1 MSKVETNTIVASSL
15 DNFVVFLND
24 TFTQP
29 YVLFNIGQPNGNFE
43 IKIEDANNKDG
54 YKKVLTGEENGKI
67 TNSTFNTT
75 GDETQMAL
83 SLMECLKL
91 NSIFNNIQLNTDREG
106 SISIFANIES
116 STQYKISIWP
126 SSDKSVGISGTY
138 ANYGARKPN
147 KFVLM
152 ENAGDLG
159 NITMQKYSTAGD
171 VCFNVT
177 SPFTHMA
184 RKTPIRVNLMAYK
197 VANNVS
203 SLEPIT
209 NNTIYVL
216 PTTLS
221 KFQSV
226 NYADYMM
233 YNSLNNKV
241 KFLTNLNNK
250 HYNYGEKVGLSL
262 LTDSNN
268 AGVIKK
274 YYTNSGQFLE
284 SDTDIEYV
292 ERNDMRTDFYLSF
305 DLDGVEKRN
314 SIQVGFVDVIG
325 MNGGVEV
332 TEPVRYTVIP
342 KCNENH
348 EVFFVNEL
356 GGIDSFNFLGE
367 YIYESKIN
375 SLTTYMINPTRPFE
389 DTLELEYNQ
398 HKRNEITKTLTTT
411 IINGDTAKW
420 LNELSKSKYT
430 FKYLGPDNP
439 KFKMLIVDTM
449 NIQVSDRNSTFE
461 ITLEYHDADNQV
473 NI

>member
-1 MSKVETNTIVASSL
+1 MAKLETGTIVASSL
-15 DNFVVFLND
+15 DNFVVFSND
-24 TFTQP
+24 TFTKP
-29 YVLFNIGQPNGNFE
+29 YVIFNIGQPNGNFQ

-54 YKKVLTGEENGKI
+54 YKKVLTGEENGTI

-75 GDETQMAL
+75 GDQIQMAL

-91 NSIFNNIQLNTDREG
+91 NSIFNNVQLNIDREG
-106 SISIFANIES
+106 SVSVFAYIES

-171 VCFNVT
+171 VSFNVT

-221 KFQSV
+221 KFQTV

-241 KFLTNLNNK
+241 KFLTNLSNK

-274 YYTNSGQFLE
+274 YYSNSGQFLE
-284 SDTDIEYV
+284 SNTDVEYV
-292 ERNDMRTDFYLSF
+292 DRNEMRTDFYLSF

-332 TEPVRYTVIP
+332 TEPVRYNVIP

-348 EVFFVNEL
+348 EVFFVNEI

-367 YIYESKIN
+367 YIYDSKIN

-389 DTLELEYNQ
+389 DTLELEHNQ
-398 HKRNEITKTLTTT
+398 HKRNEVTKTLTTT

-461 ITLEYHDADNQV
+461 ITLEYHDADNTV

>member
-15 DNFVVFLND
+15 DNFVVFSND
-24 TFTQP
+24 TFTKP
-29 YVLFNIGQPNGNFE
+29 YVVFSIGQPNGHFQ

-54 YKKVLTGEENGKI
+54 YKKVLTGEENGTI

-91 NSIFNNIQLNTDREG
+91 NSIFNNIQLNIDREG
-106 SISIFANIES
+106 LISISANIES

-171 VCFNVT
+171 VSFNVT

-241 KFLTNLNNK
+241 KFLTNLNNR

-268 AGVIKK
+268 ASVIKK

-284 SDTDIEYV
+284 SDTDIELV
-292 ERNDMRTDFYLSF
+292 ERNEMRTDFYLSF

-332 TEPVRYTVIP
+332 TEPVRYNVIP

-348 EVFFVNEL
+348 EVFFANEI

-367 YIYESKIN
+367 YIYDSKIN

-398 HKRNEITKTLTTT
+398 HKRNEVTKTLTTT

-439 KFKMLIVDTM
+439 KFKMLVVDTM

-461 ITLEYHDADNQV
+461 ITLEYHDADNSV

>member
-15 DNFVVFLND
+15 DNFVVFTND
-24 TFTQP
+24 RFTQP

-116 STQYKISIWP
+116 STQYKISLWP

>member
-15 DNFVVFLND
+15 DNFVVFTND

-116 STQYKISIWP
+116 STQYKISLWP

>member
-1 MSKVETNTIVASSL
+1 MAQLETNTIVASSL
-15 DNFVVFLND
+15 DNFVVFSND
-24 TFTQP
+24 TFTKP
-29 YVLFNIGQPNGNFE
+29 YVVFSIGQPNGHFQ

-54 YKKVLTGEENGKI
+54 YKKVLTGEENGTI

-75 GDETQMAL
+75 GDQIQMAL

-91 NSIFNNIQLNTDREG
+91 NSIFNNVQLDIDREG

-126 SSDKSVGISGTY
+126 SSDKSVSFSGTY
-138 ANYGARKPN
+138 FNYGARKPN

-171 VCFNVT
+171 VSFNVT

-203 SLEPIT
+203 TLEPIT

-233 YNSLNNKV
+233 YNALNNKV
-241 KFLTNLNNK
+241 KFLTNLNNR

-284 SDTDIEYV
+284 SDTDIELV

-332 TEPVRYTVIP
+332 TEPVRYNVIP

-348 EVFFVNEL
+348 EVFFVNEI

-367 YIYESKIN
+367 YIYDSKIN

-398 HKRNEITKTLTTT
+398 HKRNEVTKTLTTT

-461 ITLEYHDADNQV
+461 ITLEYHDADNAV

>member
-15 DNFVVFLND
+15 DNFVVFSND
-24 TFTQP
+24 TFTKP
-29 YVLFNIGQPNGNFE
+29 YVVFSIGQPNGHFQ

-54 YKKVLTGEENGKI
+54 YRKVLTGEENGTI

-91 NSIFNNIQLNTDREG
+91 NSIFNNIQLNIDREG

-116 STQYKISIWP
+116 STQYRISIWP

-171 VCFNVT
+171 VSFNVT

-241 KFLTNLNNK
+241 KFLTNLNNR

-268 AGVIKK
+268 ASVIKK

-292 ERNDMRTDFYLSF
+292 ERNEMRTDFYLSF

-332 TEPVRYTVIP
+332 TEPVRYNVIP

-348 EVFFVNEL
+348 EVFFVNEI

-367 YIYESKIN
+367 YIYDSKIN

-398 HKRNEITKTLTTT
+398 HKRNEVTKTLTTT

-439 KFKMLIVDTM
+439 KFKMLVVDTM

-461 ITLEYHDADNQV
+461 ITLEYHDADNAV

>member
-1 MSKVETNTIVASSL
+1 MAQLETNTIVASSL
-15 DNFVVFLND
+15 DNFVVFSND
-24 TFTQP
+24 TFTKP
-29 YVLFNIGQPNGNFE
+29 YVVFSIGQPNGHFT

-54 YKKVLTGEENGKI
+54 YKKVLLGQNGEAI

-75 GDETQMAL
+75 GDSIQMAL

-91 NSIFNNIQLNTDREG
+91 NSIFSNVQLDIDREG
-106 SISIFANIES
+106 SISVFAYIES
-116 STQYKISIWP
+116 STQYLITIS
-126 SSDKSVGISGTY
+126 DRSVSVSGTY
-138 ANYGARKPN
+138 FNYGARKPN

-152 ENAGDLG
+152 ENAGNLG

-171 VCFNVT
+171 VSFNVT

-184 RKTPIRVNLMAYK
+184 RKTPIRVYLMAYK

-209 NNTIYVL
+209 NDTIYVL

-233 YNSLNNKV
+233 YNDLNNKV
-241 KFLTNLNNK
+241 KFLTNLNNR

-284 SDTDIEYV
+284 SDTDIELV

-314 SIQVGFVDVIG
+314 SKQVGFVDVIG

-332 TEPVRYTVIP
+332 TEPVRYNVIP

-348 EVFFVNEL
+348 EVFFVNEI

-367 YIYESKIN
+367 YIYDSKIN
-375 SLTTYMINPTRPFE
+375 GLTTYMINPTRPFE
-389 DTLELEYNQ
+389 DTL
-398 HKRNEITKTLTTT
+398 
-411 IINGDTAKW
+411 
-420 LNELSKSKYT
+420 
-430 FKYLGPDNP
+430 
-439 KFKMLIVDTM
+439 
-449 NIQVSDRNSTFE
+449 
-461 ITLEYHDADNQV
+461 
-473 NI
+473 

>member
-1 MSKVETNTIVASSL
+1 MAQLETSTIVASSL
-15 DNFVVFLND
+15 DNFLVFSND
-24 TFTQP
+24 TFTKP
-29 YVLFNIGQPNGNFE
+29 YVVFNIGQPNGHFQ

-54 YKKVLTGEENGKI
+54 YRKVLTGEENGTI

-91 NSIFNNIQLNTDREG
+91 NSIFNNIQLNIDREG
-106 SISIFANIES
+106 SIRIIANIES

-138 ANYGARKPN
+138 VNYGARKPN

-171 VCFNVT
+171 VSFNVT

-241 KFLTNLNNK
+241 KFLTNLNNR

-284 SDTDIEYV
+284 SDTNIELV
-292 ERNDMRTDFYLSF
+292 ERNEMRTDFYLSF

-332 TEPVRYTVIP
+332 TEPVRYNVIP

-348 EVFFVNEL
+348 EVFFVNEI

-367 YIYESKIN
+367 YIYDSKIN

-389 DTLELEYNQ
+389 DTLELEHNQ
-398 HKRNEITKTLTTT
+398 HKRNEVTKTLTTT

-430 FKYLGPDNP
+430 FKYNGPNNP
-439 KFKMLIVDTM
+439 KFKMLVVDTM
-449 NIQVSDRNSTFE
+449 NIQISDRNSTFE
-461 ITLEYHDADNQV
+461 ITLEYHDADNTV

>member
-15 DNFVVFLND
+15 DNFVVFTND

-375 SLTTYMINPTRPFE
+375 SLTTYMINPTRPYE

>member
-1 MSKVETNTIVASSL
+1 MAKLETNTIVASSL
-15 DNFVVFLND
+15 DNFVVFSND
-24 TFTQP
+24 TFTKP
-29 YVLFNIGQPNGNFE
+29 YVVFSIGQPNGHFT
-43 IKIEDANNKDG
+43 ITIEDANNKDG
-54 YKKVLTGEENGKI
+54 YKKVLTGEENGTI

-75 GDETQMAL
+75 GDETQVSL

-91 NSIFNNIQLNTDREG
+91 NSIFNNVQLNIDREG
-106 SISIFANIES
+106 SVSVFAYIES
-116 STQYKISIWP
+116 STQYKITI
-126 SSDKSVGISGTY
+126 SDRSASVSGTY
-138 ANYGARKPN
+138 FNYGAKKPN
-147 KFVLM
+147 KFVMMLY
-152 ENAGDLG
+152 AGGDLG

-171 VCFNVT
+171 VSFNVT

-209 NNTIYVL
+209 NSTIYVL
-216 PTTLS
+216 PSTLS
-221 KFQSV
+221 KFQQV

-241 KFLTNLNNK
+241 KFLTNLNNR

-274 YYTNSGQFLE
+274 YYSNSGQFLE

-292 ERNDMRTDFYLSF
+292 ERNEMRTDFYLSF

-314 SIQVGFVDVIG
+314 SKQVGFVDVIG

-332 TEPVRYTVIP
+332 TESVRYTVIP
-342 KCNENH
+342 KCDENH
-348 EVFFVNEL
+348 EVFFVNEI
-356 GGIDSFNFLGE
+356 GGIDSFNFSGE
-367 YIYESKIN
+367 YIYDSKIN

-398 HKRNEITKTLTTT
+398 HKRNEVTKTLTTT

-430 FKYLGPDNP
+430 FKYNGPNNP

-461 ITLEYHDADNQV
+461 ISLEYHDADNQV